1 MRRKKGRSLI
11 TFALLS
17 FLFFSGCDIH
27 STGIAKLG
35 ENEVG
40 VLLNNITGKMKVVT
54 SVGTQIFVPFIYS
67 FYTLDKREQTLEMTA
82 NPASGS
88 RFAKDDIKIKTIDGS
103 DVYVDMTV
111 QYKIIPSMADVI
123 LTDSGPG
130 DAYKYK
136 WIRDYTRSVSRL
148 EFGELTTEEF
158 YNATKRTQ
166 KAIEVKET
174 LNKMLE
180 PHGIRVTNIIP
191 QNFRFYAEYE
201 KKIKEKKAADQEVD
215 KQKSKAQAA
224 KENQKRKIIDVE
236 RQITIELTKFEGEQK
251 QRIIKMRGEAKK
263 AKLNADAYY
272 YRVTV
277 GADADFYKM
286 KQRAE
291 AILAEKKAIAE
302 GFKKMAKALEGK
314 GGKYI
319 ILREYVKRL
328 EGLDISAKP
337 YVYNGLIKKINV
349 LNEGEEAASLS
360 KGGAK

>member
-1 MRRKKGRSLI
+1 MKKRVFLPLLLI
-11 TFALLS
+11 VAML
-17 FLFFSGCDIH
+17 FLQGCDEY
-27 STGIAKLG
+27 SMGIAKLK

-40 VLLNNITGKMKVVT
+40 VLLNNITGKMEVIT
-54 SVGTQIFVPFIYS
+54 DVGTQIFIPFIYS

-82 NPASGS
+82 NPATGS

-111 QYKIIPSMADVI
+111 QYKIIPAMAEVV
-123 LTDSGPG
+123 LMDSGPG

-136 WIRDYTRSVSRL
+136 WIRDYTRSIARL

-166 KAIEVKET
+166 KAIEVKKT
-174 LNKMLE
+174 LNEMLQ
-180 PHGIRVTNIIP
+180 PHGIEVTNIIP

-224 KENQKRKIIDVE
+224 KENQKRKLIDIQRE
-236 RQITIELTKFEGEQK
+236 ITIALTKFEGEQK
-251 QRIIKMRGEAKK
+251 QRIIKVKGEAKK

-272 YRVTV
+272 YQKTV
-277 GADADFYKM
+277 GADAEYYRL
-286 KQRAE
+286 KQKAE
-291 AILAEKKAIAE
+291 AILAEKKASAE
-302 GFKKMAKALEGK
+302 GIKSLAKALEGK

-319 ILREYVKRL
+319 ILREYVKHL
-328 EGLDISAKP
+328 KDMDISVKP
-337 YVYNGLIKKINV
+337 YTINSLIRKINV
-349 LNEGEEAASLS
+349 SGDEEDISSL
-360 KGGAK
+360 KGGGK